1 MCFLFI
7 ARNKTMIT
15 VNIFVLSL
23 FDDPFHFLRFF
34 SFFGFLFAYRDTAFT
49 EWPDLHGSK
58 IETWY
63 DYLDIS
69 RKESTFCLNHLRN
82 SSQNNSF
89 LSVAN
94 SSIHLMLAL
103 ILVICVK

>member
-1 MCFLFI
+1 
-7 ARNKTMIT
+7 MIT

-23 FDDPFHFLRFF
+23 FDNPFHSIFFVSFLSLVFF
-34 SFFGFLFAYRDTAFT
+34 FAYRDTAFT

-94 SSIHLMLAL
+94 SSIHFMLAL